1 MKDPF
6 HAIFIFAGVLTALAL
21 VSCTKEPDPA
31 LPNGGVK
38 GKTIMATFNLTPEFE
53 QQVTVKTADGS
64 EDNPRFRD
72 ITVIQMASDGSKLLQ
87 LPVYYFPGGTMVGD
101 DYLVKFPMLAEESK
115 IVFVANVASV
125 QPFSNLTLEST
136 EADVMAVTK
145 AIGSESDLT
154 MNKTGYVIMSGTWSG
169 TPSASEGITG
179 QVGMSRA
186 IAKVTLHLDANLPDG
201 DVFVL
206 QSVQVKQVPSVL
218 GLYRP
223 EEKLGVY
230 PYPSLSAAR
239 MSNYPAQTITD
250 VSFTGG
256 SASAKQT
263 YVWNLPENARGI
275 GKATDPKNKTAE
287 TAPDGEKD
295 FCTYVEISGVY
306 TWNNGASNEQQGDY
320 TTSYRLYLG
329 GNNTD
334 DYNLLRNRLYTVNV
348 TLRGRNTADM
358 RIDSQP
364 YFEDLSAPK
373 GTANCYIVSKP
384 KGRYKFNCTKMG
396 NGSSCPNPSS
406 GTFNGTW
413 ISSGTLAPDDVMVL
427 WETGDAGSVIYPG
440 SVELSADGKY
450 ISFRASATIGGNA
463 VIAAMKEGAVIW
475 SWHIWSTTYDP
486 ETDHDT
492 FMTSAITN
500 NKDYNKVS
508 PRSGDMMKCNLG
520 AIGIIPNSD
529 NNIFGAYG
537 LLYQW
542 GRKDPF
548 IGTNQRQIS
557 GSESTAFGDYT
568 AKTTN
573 AAGHEWK
580 VVRDV
585 TAAGNKVNYRA
596 SLDYV
601 TAHPTHFINVV
612 STLGDWMYASDKTT
626 EQDHLWGNPTTSA
639 VKLNPAQGFK
649 TMYDP
654 CPPGWRVP
662 PADTWTSFSKSGYGT
677 GQANDRNTTGI
688 FSYGWVFYSSPGN
701 LTSSPT
707 SFYPAAGFR
716 SYSDGKM
723 SMMGYSGKYWS
734 SSTFTTSAS
743 NYGSILDFN
752 TVGVQPIYL
761 STRAYGYPVRC
772 IRE

>member
-1 MKDPF
+1 MREPF

-21 VSCTKEPDPA
+21 VSCTKEPEPV
-31 LPNGGVK
+31 LPNGGVT
-38 GKTIMATFNLTPEFE
+38 GKTIMATFNLTCEFE
-53 QQVTVKTADGS
+53 QQITVKTADGS
-64 EDNPRFRD
+64 EDSPKIRD
-72 ITVIQMASDGSKLLQ
+72 FTVIQMAPDGSRLLQ
-87 LPVYYFPGGTMVGD
+87 LPMFSMIGISQVGD
-101 DYLVKFPMLAEESK
+101 DYLVKFSMPDEACK
-115 IVFVANVASV
+115 IVFVANAINLT
-125 QPFSNLTLEST
+125 PFSKLTLEST
-136 EADVMAVTK
+136 EADVMAATI

-154 MNKTGYVIMSGTWSG
+154 MNKTGYVVMSGVWSG
-169 TPSASEGITG
+169 TPNASEGITG
-179 QVGMSRA
+179 KVSISRA
-186 IAKVTLHLDANLPDG
+186 IAKVRLNLDANLPVG
-201 DVFVL
+201 DAFVL
-206 QSVQVKQVPSVL
+206 NSVQVKQVPSVL

-223 EEKLGVY
+223 EEKLGDY
-230 PYPSLSAAR
+230 PYPSLPAAR
-239 MSNYPAQTITD
+239 MFDYPAQTFTD

-263 YVWNLPENARGI
+263 FVWNLPENARGI
-275 GKATDPKNKTAE
+275 GSASDPKNKTGE
-287 TAPDGEKD
+287 TAPSGQQD

-306 TWNNGASNEQQGDY
+306 TWINGASDEEQGDY

-364 YFEDLSAPK
+364 YVEDLSAPK

-396 NGSSCPNPSS
+396 NGSSCPYASGANGYTLSPS
-406 GTFNGTW
+406 
-413 ISSGTLAPDDVMVL
+413 TLTPDAAMVL
-427 WETGDAGSVIYPG
+427 WETGDAGSVIEPG

-450 ISFRASATIGGNA
+450 IAFRAAATIGGNA
-463 VIAAMKEGAVIW
+463 VIAAMKEGEVIW

-486 ETDHDT
+486 ETDYST
-492 FMTSAITN
+492 FKTSVITN
-500 NKDYNKVS
+500 NKSYNTVS
-508 PRSGDMMKCNLG
+508 SRSGDMMKCNLG
-520 AIGIIPNSD
+520 ALDIVPSYENGGFIT
-529 NNIFGAYG
+529 YG

-548 IGTNQRQIS
+548 IGANQKESS

-580 VVRDV
+580 VVRESA
-585 TAAGNKVNYRA
+585 AAGGTVNYRA

-601 TAHPTHFINVV
+601 TAHPTHFINVGT
-612 STLGDWMYASDKTT
+612 SLADWMYASVQTT
-626 EQDHLWGNPTTSA
+626 EQDNLWGNPTTSA
-639 VKLNPAQGFK
+639 VKLNPARGTK

-662 PADTWTSFSKSGYGT
+662 PPDTWTSFSKSGYGT
-677 GQANDRNTTGI
+677 GQASDRNTTGI
-688 FSYGWVFYSSPGN
+688 FNLGWMFYSSPGN
-701 LTSSPT
+701 LATSPT

-716 SYSDGKM
+716 NYQDGKLTAP
-723 SMMGYSGKYWS
+723 GKNGKYWS
-734 SSTFTTSAS
+734 SSTFTTANS
-743 NYGSILDFN
+743 NYASILDFN
-752 TVGVQPIYL
+752 SVGVQSIYL